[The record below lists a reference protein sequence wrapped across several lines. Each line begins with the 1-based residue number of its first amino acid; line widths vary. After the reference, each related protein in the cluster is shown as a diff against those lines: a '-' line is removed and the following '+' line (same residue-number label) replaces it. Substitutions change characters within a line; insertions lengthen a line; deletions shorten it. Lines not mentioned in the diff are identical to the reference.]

1 MISFNE
7 INNNINGVQSIINSL
22 NNIPS
27 QSLNLLKKH
36 NLLKQ
41 LAKAELTETLLKE
54 VNVNEEKETELLE
67 DFRNQNNFQDENEFS
82 KFLSNKG
89 LEKET
94 FNQALVNQYK
104 FKKYLEKFSHQV
116 KPRFLLRKN
125 DLDIVTYS
133 LIRGKES
140 HLAWELYLRISENES
155 SFSDIAYKYS

>member
-54 VNVNEEKETELLE
+54 VNVNEEKETIKL
-67 DFRNQNNFQDENEFS
+67 
-82 KFLSNKG
+82 
-89 LEKET
+89 T
-94 FNQALVNQYK
+94 
-104 FKKYLEKFSHQV
+104 
-116 KPRFLLRKN
+116 
-125 DLDIVTYS
+125 I
-133 LIRGKES
+133 
-140 HLAWELYLRISENES
+140 
-155 SFSDIAYKYS
+155 